1 MLLSP
6 HACYRIR
13 NERFSCVSYR
23 RFTCVLYF
31 WADTRLDGIQS
42 NADKLLTHNGAFL
55 LRSKSSFSPDSTLL
69 VTASA
74 DKTVKTWT
82 TSDLGLVSTF
92 KDEKQKWVW
101 DAVFS
106 LDNEH
111 IISASSDGTA
121 RLWSV
126 HDKTVRREYIGHQ
139 KAITALAFADS
150 VA

>member
-1 MLLSP
+1 MYSISGLTQDSMEFKATPTNFSP
-6 HACYRIR
+6 TTAH
-13 NERFSCVSYR
+13 SSYGLKVR
-23 RFTCVLYF
+23 
-31 WADTRLDGIQS
+31 
-42 NADKLLTHNGAFL
+42 
-55 LRSKSSFSPDSTLL
+55 FSPDSTLL

-150 VA
+150 VI